1 MALRS
6 ARKNSVI
13 GLAAACFIAVGSM
26 TSCAPMDAPHHTA
39 SPKDIAVSRT
49 YQKRSVKM
57 AQSDFVFMASVEVVK
72 KLGFVIEK
80 EDREAMTLQA
90 FRVHNNTRI
99 LFRVAVMNQGRETLI
114 KMDTQY
120 YDRSAFDYNEP
131 YASYSRM
138 MWDYLGQKLNT
149 VY

>member
-1 MALRS
+1 MALTS

-13 GLAAACFIAVGSM
+13 GLAIACVMAVGSI
-26 TSCAPMDAPHHTA
+26 TACAPMYAPNPIA
-39 SPKDIAVSRT
+39 SPKNIAVSRT

-57 AQSDFVFMASVEVVK
+57 AQSDFVFMASIEVVK

-80 EDREAMTLQA
+80 ENREAMTLEA

-99 LFRVAVMNQGRETLI
+99 LFRLAVVNQGRETLI

-120 YDRSAFDYNEP
+120 YDRTAFDYNEP